1 MPENEEKLKDN
12 SEKEN
17 ILEETDLIEEIE
29 EKTVKEETVEEQS
42 ENYESQFGELEDF
55 TEDDNKNDD
64 IETKTKIGKKSI
76 NKKKVRIIS
85 VIVAVIVIVLAVGV
99 YFVFFNKSPKGIW
112 VYEGNTEE
120 GAVNVY
126 YNFSDNSLET
136 VSGDEYVTRKAT
148 YYNINYDKNSFNLN
162 LSEENVSKIV
172 YNISGNMIKGR
183 TLSFYFESSPDQKTE
198 LKSINSMDDVPTELK
213 GPEFVKNDEIIGVW
227 RNTSK
232 SGILEF
238 IVFDDKGYMT
248 QSQIISNTYS
258 TEATQ
263 RYTFDGKKVN
273 MKYNESEYDTPAYI
287 KDGKFYIT
295 SYSPYTYEE
304 ITLEYEKIS
313 EDEYNSIKKDL
324 ENGGPIE
331 IPTDD
336 LVVHSSE
343 EATSNTKSEAVTEA
357 TTVK

>member
-17 ILEETDLIEEIE
+17 LSENNKETDLIEEKTVE
-29 EKTVKEETVEEQS
+29 EKTVEEQS

-55 TEDDNKNDD
+55 IDDDNKNDG
-64 IETKTKIGKKSI
+64 IATETKINKKPI
-76 NKKKVRIIS
+76 NKKKVTIIS

-112 VYEGNTEE
+112 VYEGNAEE
-120 GAVNVY
+120 DTVDVY
-126 YNFSDNSLET
+126 YKFTDNSLET

-148 YYNINYDKNSFNLN
+148 YYNVNYDKNSFNLN
-162 LSEENVSKIV
+162 LSGENVSKIV
-172 YNISGNMIKGR
+172 YNVSGNMIKGR
-183 TLSFYFESSPDQKTE
+183 TLSFAFESSPEQKTE
-198 LKSINSMDDVPTELK
+198 LKSINSMDNVPTELK

-238 IVFDDKGYMT
+238 IVFDDRGYMT

-258 TEATQ
+258 TEMTQ
-263 RYTFDGKKVN
+263 RYTFDGEKVN
-273 MKYNESEYDTPAYI
+273 MKYNDSEYDTPAYI

-324 ENGGPIE
+324 ENGNPIE

-343 EATSNTKSEAVTEA
+343 KATSK
-357 TTVK
+357 